1 MKKLS
6 EQLWPIVKEYTRQV
20 AEIMQCREWHWIG
33 TNDDGEAPAEVLD
46 LDGYY
51 FLSWQDIQ
59 IIVDRIDEWVRRYV
73 SKEGVAEEVQ
83 AWQNWWLGLPDDDM
97 HPILDVWESRR
108 ERYFRTAPYITL
120 EHWLMGCPR
129 EKREKTPHDHL
140 RELKVKR
147 ELVKELTQEYRESRS
162 LWNIIENLS
171 ADIKTLE
178 AKVAKMDAEEIEKM
192 KQSDAYKE
200 LVDCCIDA
208 TEDTEKTDGTEY

>member
-6 EQLWPIVKEYTRQV
+6 EQLWPIVKEYTRQI

-33 TNDDGEAPAEVLD
+33 TNDDGKAPAEVLE
-46 LDGYY
+46 LGGYY

-59 IIVDRIDEWVRRYV
+59 IIVDRIDEWVERYG

-83 AWQNWWLGLPDDDM
+83 TWQNWWLGDDNDP
-97 HPILDVWESRR
+97 HPILEVWESRR
-108 ERYFRTAPYITL
+108 ERHLLTVPYITL

-129 EKREKTPHDHL
+129 EKQEQTPRDRL

-147 ELVKELTQEYRESRS
+147 ELVRELTQEYRGSRS
-162 LWNIIENLS
+162 LWNIIESLS

-178 AKVAKMDAEEIEKM
+178 EKVAKMDAEVIEKM
-192 KQSDAYKE
+192 MQNKAYKG
-200 LVDCCIDA
+200 LVEDIDS
-208 TEDTEKTDGTEY
+208 

>member
-33 TNDDGEAPAEVLD
+33 TNDDGDAPAEVLE

-51 FLSWQDIQ
+51 FLSWEDIQ
-59 IIVDRIDEWVRRYV
+59 IIVNRIDEWVKRYV

-108 ERYFRTAPYITL
+108 ERYFHTAPYITL

-129 EKREKTPHDHL
+129 EKREQTPRDHL

-147 ELVKELTQEYRESRS
+147 ELVRELTQEYRESRS

-178 AKVAKMDAEEIEKM
+178 EKVAKMDAEEIEKM

-200 LVDCCIDA
+200 LVDCIDS
-208 TEDTEKTDGTEY
+208 TEDTEKTEGTEY

>member
-33 TNDDGEAPAEVLD
+33 TNDDGAAPVEVLE

-59 IIVDRIDEWVRRYV
+59 IIVDRIDEWVKRYV

-83 AWQNWWLGLPDDDM
+83 AWQNWWLGDDNNP
-97 HPILDVWESRR
+97 HPILEVWESRR
-108 ERYFRTAPYITL
+108 ERYFHTAPYITL

-129 EKREKTPHDHL
+129 EKREQTPRDRL

-147 ELVKELTQEYRESRS
+147 ELVRELTQEYRESRS
-162 LWNIIENLS
+162 LWNIIESLS

-178 AKVAKMDAEEIEKM
+178 EKVAKMDAEEIEKM

-200 LVDCCIDA
+200 LVDCIDA
-208 TEDTEKTDGTEY
+208 TDAQSN